1 MWAQSGSVLRRSPC
15 RRPLP
20 AYSIAS
26 STRSVSVAGNG
37 QPSSAAAARSRVS
50 ATVLRARLS
59 DRAICRSLAPPCF
72 RRRISRTRR
81 IDTLSAGIGPPL
93 VVPDEQSAVH
103 RPVVEHLP
111 PLPGWPTSDRNG
123 RDQSGISGR
132 LHPGIGGRLRPE
144 YAITAKH
151 GRTMEEL
158 GTISGA
164 LSLLANI
171 VMAWNTHRIQAMIDA
186 SPGDHPDEVMRRL
199 APIGHKHINMRGILS
214 FDLAGHRS
222 SLLRQTP
229 AAPVQCVPGRKS

>member
-1 MWAQSGSVLRRSPC
+1 MWAQSGSLSRRSPW

-20 AYSIAS
+20 AYSIPS
-26 STRSVSVAGNG
+26 TTRSVRVAGSG
-37 QPSSAAAARSRVS
+37 QPSSAAAARSKVS
-50 ATVLRARLS
+50 ATVLRTRLS
-59 DRAICRSLAPPCF
+59 ERAIWRSLAPPCF

-144 YAITAKH
+144 YASRA
-151 GRTMEEL
+151 RMREL
-158 GTISGA
+158 LAEIAELQEDHDQLANALAAAERISGEDFNERVRA
-164 LSLLANI
+164 GIA
-171 VMAWNTHRIQAMIDA
+171 RIN
-186 SPGDHPDEVMRRL
+186 SPDEIERY
-199 APIGHKHINMRGILS
+199 N
-214 FDLAGHRS
+214 
-222 SLLRQTP
+222 
-229 AAPVQCVPGRKS
+229 